1 MTTIS
6 DLKTGREALHNS
18 VIKRMEL
25 YGHGDGIPMANW
37 VIQPTTNTNYK

>member
-6 DLKTGREALHNS
+6 DLKTIGQALYNS

-37 VIQPTTNTNYK
+37 VMTQLQILIIK